1 MTVASIPDALDVP
14 DALDARIRAHELAA
28 YRHFG
33 IEPEEELHLVDTYVG
48 ERQVRVMHFGPTDSP
63 LPPVL
68 VMHGVGSFSVLAVEM
83 FPYLAGRRV
92 MVMDWPGHGLSGECV
107 LPNPLCLRDMAVSTL
122 RGLLDELAIPVV
134 DLIAHSVGSQFSLY
148 AAIDMPRRVRRMV
161 LMGAPAGAFPKS
173 HPILPMLLIA
183 LPVLGRAALAREV
196 TESSFTRFND
206 QAIGVGAGAHL
217 PPDVMA
223 AGRLISNRPSYAP
236 SVNSYCNALVRG
248 RSVRPVNHIGLDELS
263 RITHPTLIVWGDK
276 DAFQNP
282 MLAATSIVAIR
293 NHRLLRLPHAGHAPW
308 LDEPEVVGTAIA
320 EHLSA

>member
-1 MTVASIPDALDVP
+1 MADTDAAADAAS
-14 DALDARIRAHELAA
+14 LDAQIREHELSA
-28 YRHFG
+28 YRHYG
-33 IEPEEELHLVDTYVG
+33 IEPEEEMLLVDTYVG
-48 ERQVRVMHFGPTDSP
+48 ERQVRVMHFGPQDSP

-83 FPYLAGRRV
+83 FSYLTGRRV

-107 LPNPLCLRDMAVSTL
+107 LPNPNCLRDMAVSTL
-122 RGLLDELAIPVV
+122 RGILDDLAIPVV

-173 HPILPMLLIA
+173 HPILPMLLMA
-183 LPVLGRAALAREV
+183 TPVLGRAALAREV
-196 TESSFTRFND
+196 TESSFTWFNN

-217 PPDVMA
+217 PPGVMA
-223 AGRLISNRPSYAP
+223 AGRLISNRPSYPA

-248 RSVRPVNHIGLDELS
+248 RSVRPVNHIGIEELS

-276 DAFQNP
+276 DAFQSP
-282 MLAATSIVAIR
+282 MLAAPSIVAIR
-293 NHRLLRLPHAGHAPW
+293 YHRLIRLPYAGHAPW
-308 LDEPEVVGTAIA
+308 LDEPELVGTAIA
-320 EHLSA
+320 EHLSG